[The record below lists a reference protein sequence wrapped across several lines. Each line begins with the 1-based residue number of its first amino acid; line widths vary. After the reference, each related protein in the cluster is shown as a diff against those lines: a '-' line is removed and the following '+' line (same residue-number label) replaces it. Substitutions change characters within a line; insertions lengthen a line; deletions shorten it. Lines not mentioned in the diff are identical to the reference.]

1 MSLFFGNFALVIE
14 LDRHIEI
21 LLLDNDCVIVPG
33 FGGFVAHHVDARYD
47 SDDSTFLPPLRTI
60 GFNPQLT
67 MNDSLLAQ
75 SYVELYDISYPEAI
89 RKIENEINEL
99 KQELYTE
106 GSYELNDLGILSID
120 ENGKYIFEPCEAG
133 ILTPALYGLSS
144 FQMKRAEAAVCSSED
159 TKESK
164 DSPSAAQTLFGSSI
178 YEEESKNIGSK
189 AQQEETGDESGVIR
203 IKTSWIRNAVAS
215 AAAIICFFLFTSP
228 VANST
233 KDNIM
238 TSNLHSNMFFSMMP
252 EDSHKGDIRLTDV
265 SAEKKAESKDKNTSQ
280 ANEETVSEEKE
291 NKEPESHTESTTE
304 KKEPVYCIVMAS
316 RVTRSNAETFVK
328 KLHNEGLEQAYVHS
342 HNGITRVVYGHYAS
356 ENRANSDLRSLRDNK
371 YFEQSWIYKIE

>member
-1 MSLFFGNFALVIE
+1 MIE

-47 SDDSTFLPPLRTI
+47 FNDGTFLPPLRTI

-144 FQMKRAEAAVCSSED
+144 FQMKRKEEAADACANKSIKDSKDIQSDAQVLFDNCVIHRDDENNYTE
-159 TKESK
+159 TKENK
-164 DSPSAAQTLFGSSI
+164 N
-178 YEEESKNIGSK
+178 YEN
-189 AQQEETGDESGVIR
+189 DVIR
-203 IKTSWIRNAVAS
+203 IKTSWIRNTAAAV
-215 AAAIICFFLFTSP
+215 AAIICFFLFTSP
-228 VANST
+228 IANST
-233 KDNIM
+233 KDNVM
-238 TSNLHSNMFFSMMP
+238 TGNLHGNMFFNMIP
-252 EDSHKGDIRLTDV
+252 EDSHTGDIKLTDV
-265 SAEKKAESKDKNTSQ
+265 SSTVEKPEANNKDAKA
-280 ANEETVSEEKE
+280 ANKETAKE
-291 NKEPESHTESTTE
+291 NKEDNFAAQETKKDKG
-304 KKEPVYCIVMAS
+304 KKETVYCIVMAS
-316 RVTRSNAETFVK
+316 RVAKANAETFVK
-328 KLHNEGLEQAYVHS
+328 KLHNEGYEQAYVHT
-342 HNGITRVVYGHYAS
+342 NNNIIRVVYGHYTDESEAS
-356 ENRANSDLRSLRDNK
+356 SELRSLRDNK
-371 YFEQSWIYKIE
+371 YFEQSWIYKIQ